1 MRYVMVPVPSE
12 LVLDLMRWLQF
23 RTEPEQP
30 EEDEAN
36 LRRLL
41 ADTDERTRAL
51 LVLIAKGT
59 IEGAPVR
66 LSDAADVLEQEPAAV
81 RAALLAADLQAL
93 GPGRT
98 LVKVLNESE
107 VNEFGR
113 TGRVSYLAMR
123 PHHARLVRATVRS
136 LATARD

>member
-12 LVLDLMRWLQF
+12 YVLDLLRWLQF

-41 ADTDERTRAL
+41 GETDDRTRAL
-51 LVLIAKGT
+51 LLLIAKGA

-66 LSDAADVLEQEPAAV
+66 LSDAADLLEQDGPTV
-81 RAALLAADLQAL
+81 RAALLAADAQAL
-93 GPGRT
+93 GPDRT
-98 LVKVLNESE
+98 LVKVLNETE

-113 TGRVSYLAMR
+113 SGRVSYLAMR
-123 PHHARLVRATVRS
+123 PHHARIVRATVRG